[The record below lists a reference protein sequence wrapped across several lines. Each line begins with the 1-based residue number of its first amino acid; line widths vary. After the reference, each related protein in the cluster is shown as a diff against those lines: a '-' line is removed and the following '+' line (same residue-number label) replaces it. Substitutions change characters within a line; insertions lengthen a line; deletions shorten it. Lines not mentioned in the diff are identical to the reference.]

1 MQRRLFRS
9 AVQNQA
15 VVDFLVCSLIAAEAK
30 EGILHVVLEQCD
42 QQHDPNTC
50 GHAQDLEAKF
60 R

>member
-1 MQRRLFRS
+1 
-9 AVQNQA
+9 VQNQA
-15 VVDFLVCSLIAAEAK
+15 VVDFLVCSLITAEAK
-30 EGILHVVLEQCD
+30 EGILHVVLEQGD